1 MKITDY
7 KNEDAIDLLADIIEP
22 ASKIFADA
30 ELKKASAKKGVK
42 MADLAKIALK
52 NNKSAIIE
60 ILARLDGKTV
70 EEYECTPVSVLMSVL
85 EILNDK
91 ELLSFFQS
99 QGQMMAQNSSG
110 SATENTKA
118 KGSKIF
124 SAICHFKIFCTA
136 EGIGISY
143 LSYRYFVLL
152 HRQ

>member
-91 ELLSFFQS
+91 ELLSFF
-99 QGQMMAQNSSG
+99 NR
-110 SATENTKA
+110 KV
-118 KGSKIF
+118 
-124 SAICHFKIFCTA
+124 
-136 EGIGISY
+136 
-143 LSYRYFVLL
+143 R
-152 HRQ
+152 